1 MRRQRANED
10 FARGDLS
17 SVGSGK
23 PSRHAPSSLPDGG
36 GNGDA
41 GMVALS
47 LIMSGVLFYGGLG
60 WLVARW
66 LGQPWIVAVGL
77 VVGMATSTYLIIKRF
92 GSGW

>member
-1 MRRQRANED
+1 
-10 FARGDLS
+10 
-17 SVGSGK
+17 
-23 PSRHAPSSLPDGG
+23 
-36 GNGDA
+36 
-41 GMVALS
+41 MVALS